1 MKLKTS
7 NTSLYGSRL
16 TVPVDGTI
24 QIDRNGEI
32 NVSEVCARH
41 LLTLPEWLAVGEG
54 VKEDAAPAEPTSA
67 EDQDKAIID
76 QIRAMSLEEMLETA
90 AEAEYPEDEY
100 KKFKKNSK
108 LMAAYLVKKY
118 KAAVAVEE

>member
-7 NTSLYGSRL
+7 NASLYGSRL

-54 VKEDAAPAEPTSA
+54 VKEDAAPAAETA
-67 EDQDKAIID
+67 EDQNKAIID

>member
-7 NTSLYGSRL
+7 NASLCGSRL

-32 NVSEVCARH
+32 NVSEACARH
-41 LLTLPEWLAVGEG
+41 LLTLPEWAVVGKAA
-54 VKEDAAPAEPTSA
+54 KEEKAPVAEPA

-100 KKFKKNSK
+100 KKFKKNAK

>member
-7 NTSLYGSRL
+7 NASLYGSRL

-32 NVSEVCARH
+32 NVSEACARH
-41 LLTLPEWLAVGEG
+41 LLTLPEWAVVGKAT
-54 VKEDAAPAEPTSA
+54 KEDEVPAAEPA
-67 EDQDKAIID
+67 EDQDKTIID

-90 AEAEYPEDEY
+90 VEAEYPEDEY
-100 KKFKKNSK
+100 KKFKKNAK

>member
-7 NTSLYGSRL
+7 NAPLYGSRL

-24 QIDRNGEI
+24 QIDHNGEI
-32 NVSEVCARH
+32 NVSEACARH
-41 LLTLPEWLAVGEG
+41 LLTLPEWAVVGKAA
-54 VKEDAAPAEPTSA
+54 KEEEAPAAEPA

-100 KKFKKNSK
+100 KKFKKNAK

-118 KAAVAVEE
+118 KAAVTAEE

>member
-7 NTSLYGSRL
+7 NASLCGSRL

-32 NVSEVCARH
+32 NVSEACARH
-41 LLTLPEWLAVGEG
+41 LLTLPEWAVVGKAA
-54 VKEDAAPAEPTSA
+54 KEEKAPVAEPA

-90 AEAEYPEDEY
+90 AEAECPEDEY
-100 KKFKKNSK
+100 KKFKKNAK

>member
-7 NTSLYGSRL
+7 NASLYGSRL

-54 VKEDAAPAEPTSA
+54 VKEDAAPVAETA

>member
-1 MKLKTS
+1 MKLKTT
-7 NTSLYGSRL
+7 NASLYGSRL

-54 VKEDAAPAEPTSA
+54 VKEDAAPAAETA

-100 KKFKKNSK
+100 KKFKKNPK

>member
-7 NTSLYGSRL
+7 NASLYGSRL

-32 NVSEVCARH
+32 NVSEACARH
-41 LLTLPEWLAVGEG
+41 LLTLPEWLAVGKG
-54 VKEDAAPAEPTSA
+54 VKEEEAPATETA

-100 KKFKKNSK
+100 KKFKKNAK

>member
-7 NTSLYGSRL
+7 NASLYGSRL

-32 NVSEVCARH
+32 NVSEACARH
-41 LLTLPEWLAVGEG
+41 LLTLPEWLAVSEG
-54 VKEDAAPAEPTSA
+54 VKEEEAPAAESA
-67 EDQDKAIID
+67 EDRDKAIID
-76 QIRAMSLEEMLETA
+76 QIRAMSLDEMLETA

-100 KKFKKNSK
+100 KKFKKNAK

>member
-7 NTSLYGSRL
+7 NASLYGSRL

-24 QIDRNGEI
+24 QIDHNGEI
-32 NVSEVCARH
+32 NVSEACARH
-41 LLTLPEWLAVGEG
+41 LLTLPEWAVVGKAA
-54 VKEDAAPAEPTSA
+54 KEEEAPAAEPA

-100 KKFKKNSK
+100 KKFRKNAK

-118 KAAVAVEE
+118 KAAVTAEE

>member
-7 NTSLYGSRL
+7 NASLYGSRL

-41 LLTLPEWLAVGEG
+41 LLTLPEWLAVGEA
-54 VKEDAAPAEPTSA
+54 VKEDAAPVAETA

>member
-7 NTSLYGSRL
+7 NASLCGSRL

-32 NVSEVCARH
+32 NVSEACAHR
-41 LLTLPEWLAVGEG
+41 LLTLPEWAV
-54 VKEDAAPAEPTSA
+54 VSKATKEDEVPAAEPA

-100 KKFKKNSK
+100 KKFKKNAK

>member
-7 NTSLYGSRL
+7 NASLYGSRL

-32 NVSEVCARH
+32 NVSEACARH
-41 LLTLPEWLAVGEG
+41 LLTLPEWAVVGKAT
-54 VKEDAAPAEPTSA
+54 KEDEVLAAEPA
-67 EDQDKAIID
+67 EDQDKTIID

-100 KKFKKNSK
+100 KKFKKNAK

>member
-7 NTSLYGSRL
+7 NASLYGSRL

-24 QIDRNGEI
+24 QIDHNGEI
-32 NVSEVCARH
+32 KVSEACARH
-41 LLTLPEWLAVGEG
+41 PLTLPEWAVVGKAA
-54 VKEDAAPAEPTSA
+54 KEEEAPAAEPA

-90 AEAEYPEDEY
+90 AEA
-100 KKFKKNSK
+100 
-108 LMAAYLVKKY
+108 
-118 KAAVAVEE
+118 